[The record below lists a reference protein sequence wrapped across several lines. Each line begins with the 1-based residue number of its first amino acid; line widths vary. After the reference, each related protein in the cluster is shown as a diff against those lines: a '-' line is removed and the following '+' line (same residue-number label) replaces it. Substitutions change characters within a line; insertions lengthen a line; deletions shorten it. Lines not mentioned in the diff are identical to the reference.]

1 VCPGTRADSPLVSGV
16 FVQLRIGAERY
27 ALAVEHVL
35 EVTTFSPPTPLPGT
49 RPDLLGLVA
58 LRGRVLPVYE
68 AAGLLGVPDEPR
80 PTRIVVVADGALR
93 AGVAVDEVLAVG
105 PLPDTAPADEPLLSG
120 MALHEGRAVGVVD
133 ARVLLAELA
142 R

>member
-1 VCPGTRADSPLVSGV
+1 MRSATGADSPLVSGV
-16 FVQLRIGAERY
+16 FVQLRVGDERY
-27 ALAVEHVL
+27 ALAVEHVD
-35 EVTTFSPPTPLPGT
+35 EVTPFSAPTPLPGA

-68 AAGLLGVPDEPR
+68 AAALLGAPGERR
-80 PTRIVVVADGALR
+80 PARIVVVSDGALR
-93 AGVAVDEVLAVG
+93 AGVAVDEVFAVG
-105 PLPDTAPADEPLLSG
+105 PLPDPAPAEEPFLSG

-133 ARVLLAELA
+133 AGALLAELA

>member
-1 VCPGTRADSPLVSGV
+1 MRSRTRVDSPFVSGV

-35 EVTTFSPPTPLPGT
+35 EVTPFSPPTPLPGA

-68 AAGLLGVPDEPR
+68 ATGLLGAPGEHR

-93 AGVAVDEVLAVG
+93 AGIAVDEVFAVG
-105 PLPDTAPADEPLLSG
+105 SLPDPAPADEPLLSG
-120 MALHEGRAVGVVD
+120 MALHDERAVGVID
-133 ARVLLAELA
+133 ASALLAELA